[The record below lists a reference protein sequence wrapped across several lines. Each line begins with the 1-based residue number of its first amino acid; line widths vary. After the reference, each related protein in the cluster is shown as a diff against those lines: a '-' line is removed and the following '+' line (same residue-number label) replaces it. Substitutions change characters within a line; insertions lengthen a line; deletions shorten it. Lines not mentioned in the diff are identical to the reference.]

1 MKTSEIRAMTQQEMT
16 TKLDELYQEQFN
28 LRFQASTR
36 QLANTNRLRQV
47 RRDIA
52 QVKTVLRELE
62 LQAEGSKDA

>member
-1 MKTSEIRAMTQQEMT
+1 MKTSEIRAMTRQEMT

-47 RRDIA
+47 RREIA

-62 LQAEGSKDA
+62 LQAEGSTNA

>member
-1 MKTSEIRAMTQQEMT
+1 MKLEVRGMTPQEML

-47 RRDIA
+47 RREIA
-52 QVKTVLRELE
+52 QVKTVLREVE
-62 LQAEGSKDA
+62 QQAEAQ

>member
-1 MKTSEIRAMTQQEMT
+1 MKLAELRGMTSQEML

-47 RRDIA
+47 HREIA
-52 QVKTVLRELE
+52 QVKTVLREVE
-62 LQAEGSKDA
+62 QQAEVQ